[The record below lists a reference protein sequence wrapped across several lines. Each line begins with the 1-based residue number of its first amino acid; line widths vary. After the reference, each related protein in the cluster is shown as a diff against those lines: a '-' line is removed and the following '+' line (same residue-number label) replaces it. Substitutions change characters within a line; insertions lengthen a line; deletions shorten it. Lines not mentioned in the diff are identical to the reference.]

1 MKLIRLALCLAV
13 LFGAQLAQADAT
25 TYPLTIKSCNRD
37 VTFTQA
43 PKHAVSH
50 DINMTQMMLALGLK
64 PRMAGYSGVTGW
76 KSVPPQMAALL
87 DGLPEL
93 ARVLMTA
100 GFRFGFAV

>member
-1 MKLIRLALCLAV
+1 MKLIHLALCLAA

-64 PRMAGYSGVTGW
+64 PRMAGYRFCPAGVTP
-76 KSVPPQMAALL
+76 SRMARSNCSKLSS
-87 DGLPEL
+87 EL
-93 ARVLMTA
+93 YEIGRAHV
-100 GFRFGFAV
+100 